1 MLKAFPAVLLVA
13 LALTG
18 CTTPVDEP
26 APSETPE
33 FSSPAPEETET
44 SDPVDPVDPA
54 VLFTITV
61 TATAP
66 DGASADLVQTVYKP
80 VASTAQQA
88 ADEAALDGECD
99 GWRAAYPTPQY
110 IVSDISVTDT
120 SPAGSSWQHSVAV
133 VSMNGWPVFTGEV
146 DSFMAYCASVQV
158 NLGASR
164 GVTPVSGA
172 ADASGGWATFEY
184 GFGIAT
190 EAGTD
195 VPGPTDTVLSDCTI
209 VLSAEAQSSL
219 IASAWVVPSSPLSC
233 IFRAS

>member
-1 MLKAFPAVLLVA
+1 MLKAIPAVLLVA

-18 CTTPVDEP
+18 CTTPAGDP
-26 APSETPE
+26 APSEAADS
-33 FSSPAPEETET
+33 SSPVPEETET
-44 SDPVDPVDPA
+44 TDPVDPVDPT
-54 VLFTITV
+54 VLFTISV

-66 DGASADLVQTVYKP
+66 DGASADLTQTVYKP
-80 VASTAQQA
+80 VAATTQQA

-99 GWRAAYPTPQY
+99 GWRAAYPSPQY
-110 IVSDISVTDT
+110 LVSDITVTDT

-133 VSMNGWPVFTGEV
+133 VSMNGWPTFTGEV

-164 GVTPVSGA
+164 GVTPVGGT
-172 ADASGGWATFEY
+172 ADSSGGWATFEY

-195 VPGPTDTVLSDCTI
+195 VPGPDDTVLSDCTI
-209 VLSAEAQSSL
+209 ELSADAQASA

-233 IFRAS
+233 IFRVS